1 MGVKWII
8 PDQTTSLTT
17 SGLSPFFK
25 HLPRMYDRLGELV
38 GEALT
43 SSVSWQCKLEL
54 LDRMSDV
61 LDRTMIE
68 ASSPPAHGVTHLRL
82 PVDGARL

>member
-1 MGVKWII
+1 
-8 PDQTTSLTT
+8 
-17 SGLSPFFK
+17 
-25 HLPRMYDRLGELV
+25 MYDRLGELV

-43 SSVSWQCKLEL
+43 SSISWQCKLEL
-54 LDRMSDV
+54 LDRMSNV

-68 ASSPPAHGVTHLRL
+68 ASLPPPPAHGVTYFGL

>member
-1 MGVKWII
+1 
-8 PDQTTSLTT
+8 
-17 SGLSPFFK
+17 
-25 HLPRMYDRLGELV
+25 MYDRLGELV

-43 SSVSWQCKLEL
+43 PSISWQCKLGL

-61 LDRTMIE
+61 LASKIE
-68 ASSPPAHGVTHLRL
+68 ASSPPPPAHGVTHLRL